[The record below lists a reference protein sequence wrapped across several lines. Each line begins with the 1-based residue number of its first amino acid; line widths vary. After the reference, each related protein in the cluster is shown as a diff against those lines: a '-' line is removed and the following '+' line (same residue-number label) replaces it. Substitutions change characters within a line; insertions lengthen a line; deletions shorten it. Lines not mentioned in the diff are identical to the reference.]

1 MLRFTP
7 LILFCLIVIQ
17 INPTSCQNEDYWSDN
32 FEPGHNCEKPEEVT
46 KLLNMKPS
54 QCKLING
61 ESDEQAFSLCKTH
74 LTSILQK
81 KCEYS
86 KEKCFN

>member
-1 MLRFTP
+1 MLGFPTFTF
-7 LILFCLIVIQ
+7 LIFSWLL
-17 INPTSCQNEDYWSDN
+17 NRGTCQNEDYWSDD
-32 FEPGHNCEKPEEVT
+32 FDPGQNCEKPDKIA

-61 ESDEQAFSLCKTH
+61 ESDEQAFSICKTH
-74 LTSILQK
+74 LTSKLQK